1 MFEVPG
7 SDVKTVHITD
17 DCVRGQG
24 EPEYIRRSQSNSA
37 SSGPDTPN
45 SNSSSQASDEEE
57 NTKLRVKQ

>member
-17 DCVRGQG
+17 DCVRGQA
-24 EPEYIRRSQSNSA
+24 EPEYIRRSQSNST